1 LRGIAVVIMVEAH
14 VMDAW
19 TRDSDRLGA
28 PFAIAVFIGGIGAP
42 LFLFLAGVALPMAGS
57 RRASSIGHRAAAAAA
72 CLRGWQVFALAFL
85 FRLQAQLLGWGPL
98 VNFLK
103 VDILNVMGLAL
114 VMAGAL
120 WGVSTSRLARIL
132 LFAVATGVFAMSTPL
147 IREAVWVGSLPD
159 PIEWY
164 LRPSQGHTS
173 FVLFPWAGFLFAGA
187 MIGELV
193 DAARAKA
200 NDGWL
205 QVIFA
210 CVGVMTIVGGYW
222 ASLQPSIYPVAN
234 FWLSSPTFFFIR
246 LGIATT
252 LVPIT
257 WVLEK
262 TVRPL
267 IVLET
272 FGRSS
277 LFVYWIHVEMVYGV
291 IAKPLERLLP
301 VGASIGGMLAL
312 CALLLAIVRWKNRVV
327 RDLELTGPLRIFAPV
342 LR

>member
-1 LRGIAVVIMVEAH
+1 
-14 VMDAW
+14 
-19 TRDSDRLGA
+19 
-28 PFAIAVFIGGIGAP
+28 
-42 LFLFLAGVALPMAGS
+42 
-57 RRASSIGHRAAAAAA
+57 
-72 CLRGWQVFALAFL
+72 VFALAFL

-103 VDILNVMGLAL
+103 VDILNVMGIAL
-114 VMAGAL
+114 VLAATL
-120 WGVSTSRLARIL
+120 WGISTSRTARISM
-132 LFAVATGVFAMSTPL
+132 FATATALFAMSTPL
-147 IREAVWVGSLPD
+147 IREAAWVGTLPD

-187 MIGELV
+187 MLGEII
-193 DAARAKA
+193 DATRSRSD
-200 NDGWL
+200 DGRL
-205 QVIFA
+205 QFA
-210 CVGVMTIVGGYW
+210 VACAGVLTIVGSYW

-246 LGIATT
+246 LGIAVT

-257 WVLEK
+257 WLLEK

-267 IVLET
+267 GFLET

-291 IAKPLERLLP
+291 VAKPLERLLP
-301 VGASIGGMLAL
+301 VEASILGMVML
-312 CALLLAIVRWKNRVV
+312 CALLLAIVRWKNRVL
-327 RDLELTGPLRIFAPV
+327 RDFELRGPLQILAPV